1 MQIEGKLDA
10 YQGELKAII
19 STLRLA
25 YCNANLNRVDGDM
38 FLTVILA
45 LERLAAKI
53 EQVDE

>member
-45 LERLAAKI
+45 LERVAAKI